1 MKYWILIALFTG
13 IYLGMFTV
21 SFIEEGQEPHSYSC
35 HTDQEC
41 YEECV
46 AVGDY
51 PCE

>member
-1 MKYWILIALFTG
+1 MKYWILIALFFG

-21 SFIEEGQEPHSYSC
+21 GALNENQHTYKC

-41 YEECV
+41 YDQCLEFE
-46 AVGDY
+46 DY